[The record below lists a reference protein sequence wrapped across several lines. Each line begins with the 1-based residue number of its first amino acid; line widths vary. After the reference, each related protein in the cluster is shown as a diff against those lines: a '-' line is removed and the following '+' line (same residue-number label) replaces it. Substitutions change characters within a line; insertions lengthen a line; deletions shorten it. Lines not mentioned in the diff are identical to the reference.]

1 VSTPIS
7 SLQIYSKTLDWNTT
21 KWSRRR
27 RAEGIRQNNQYQEV
41 EQHEERGV
49 EEMREEGGSTNARK
63 GRKSETGKKKTKERA
78 VELLK
83 VLTDGRSHSCD

>member
-1 VSTPIS
+1 VSRPIS

-27 RAEGIRQNNQYQEV
+27 RAEGIRENNQYQEV

-49 EEMREEGGSTNARK
+49 EEMREEAGAQTQEKDAIQRPVRK
-63 GRKSETGKKKTKERA
+63 RQN
-78 VELLK
+78 
-83 VLTDGRSHSCD
+83 